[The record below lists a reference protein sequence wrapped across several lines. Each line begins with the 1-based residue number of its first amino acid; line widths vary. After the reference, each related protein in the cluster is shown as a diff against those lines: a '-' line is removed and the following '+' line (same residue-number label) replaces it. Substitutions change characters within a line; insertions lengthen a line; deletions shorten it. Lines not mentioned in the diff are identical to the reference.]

1 MPFFVKRSSYAI
13 RRCFRDFGCAIGV
26 VNVFVLL
33 LCHNLTTA
41 KSRVK
46 VWRQYNALSRPPPPP
61 PPVT

>member
-46 VWRQYNALSRPPPPP
+46 VWHQ
-61 PPVT
+61 